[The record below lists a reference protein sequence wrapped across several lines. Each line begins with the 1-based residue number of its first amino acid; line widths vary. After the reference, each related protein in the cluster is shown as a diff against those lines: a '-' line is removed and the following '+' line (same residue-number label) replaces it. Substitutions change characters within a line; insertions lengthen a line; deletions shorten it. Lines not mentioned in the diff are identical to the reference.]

1 MKPEIEVKFLDIN
14 HNELR
19 EKLSTLGAVCTKPER
34 LMKRKNYDFS
44 DGRLGKERNGWVRV
58 RDEGDKITLSYKQ
71 LNNRELDGTHEVC
84 LTVDSFEDA
93 DSFLK
98 ELGLEPNSHQV
109 TKRESWRLNNF
120 EIELD
125 EWPWVKPYI
134 EIEGPD
140 EASLKDLAAKLD
152 LDWSRACHGSVE
164 VVYQAEFEATD
175 QEIDDIPVIAFEEP
189 VPDWLEA
196 RRKTAPENA

>member
-1 MKPEIEVKFLDIN
+1 MKPEIEVKFLNVN

-19 EKLSTLGAVCTKPER
+19 EKLQALGAVCEKPMR
-34 LMKRKNYDFS
+34 LMKRQNYDFA
-44 DGRLGKERNGWVRV
+44 DGRLSRERNGWVRV
-58 RDEGDKITLSYKQ
+58 RDEGNKITMSYKQ
-71 LNNRELDGTHEVC
+71 LNSRELDGTHEVN
-84 LTVDSFEDA
+84 VAIDSFEAA

-98 ELGLEPNSHQV
+98 ELGLEPNSYQI
-109 TKRESWRLNNF
+109 TKRESWRLENF

-140 EASLKDLAAKLD
+140 EASLKKLATRLG
-152 LDWSRACHGSVE
+152 LDWAEACHGSVE
-164 VVYQAEFEATD
+164 VVYQAEFNATD
-175 QEIDDIPVIAFEEP
+175 QEIDDIPVITFEEP

-196 RRKTAPENA
+196 RRKA